1 MHLKTNTPML
11 PCSSTPIHSDA
22 STQPVFFGSIRLFA
36 VAGMVLGLIGC
47 QKQQEPAMAPP
58 EVEVMEV
65 VQKDVPIYAEW
76 VGTLEGFIN
85 AHIQPRVT
93 GHLISQH
100 YREGSFVTKGTL
112 MFQIDPRP
120 LQVVLDQAQARLA
133 QALVALNKT
142 ELEVKRL
149 TPLAKKE
156 LISQQ
161 DLDNAV
167 HAYLANKAAV
177 EAARAEVAQ
186 AELNL
191 GYSKITS
198 PIDGVAGIAQAQ
210 IGDLVG
216 PNTTLTT
223 ISTIDPIKVY
233 FSVSEQEYLSYVK
246 ENPDAAKRAAHEVKL
261 ELEMILADGSLYPHK
276 GRFFLADRQVDVRTG
291 ALRLLGLFPNP
302 GNILRP
308 GLYARVRAITKMK
321 KGALVV
327 PQRAVTELQGTYRV
341 AVVSKDNKVDIRSV
355 KTGERVGSIWII
367 DEGIKPGERVVV
379 EGILRVKEGMTVNP
393 RPFPMNAA
401 AEFPPSTKPGPT

>member
-1 MHLKTNTPML
+1 
-11 PCSSTPIHSDA
+11 
-22 STQPVFFGSIRLFA
+22 
-36 VAGMVLGLIGC
+36 
-47 QKQQEPAMAPP
+47 MAPP

-65 VQKDVPIYAEW
+65 VQKDVPIYSEW

-85 AHIQPRVT
+85 ARIQPRVT
-93 GHLISQH
+93 GHLISQQ

-133 QALVALNKT
+133 QALVALDKT

-191 GYSKITS
+191 GYTKVTS

-246 ENPDAAKRAAHEVKL
+246 ENPDAAKRAAHERRL

-276 GRFFLADRQVDVRTG
+276 GEFFLADRQVDVRTG

-321 KGALVV
+321 KGALLV

-341 AVVSKDNKVDIRSV
+341 AVVSKDNKVGIRSV

-393 RPFPMNAA
+393 KPFTVK
-401 AEFPPSTKPGPT
+401 AEAELNPTKPGPT

>member
-1 MHLKTNTPML
+1 
-11 PCSSTPIHSDA
+11 
-22 STQPVFFGSIRLFA
+22 
-36 VAGMVLGLIGC
+36 MVLGLIGC
-47 QKQQEPAMAPP
+47 QKQQKPAMAPP

-65 VQKDVPIYAEW
+65 VQKDVPVYSEW

-93 GHLISQH
+93 GDLISQH
-100 YREGSFVTKGTL
+100 YREGSFVTKETL

-120 LQVVLDQAQARLA
+120 FQVVLDQAQARLA

-191 GYSKITS
+191 GYSKVTS

-223 ISTIDPIKVY
+223 ISSIDPIKVY

-246 ENPDAAKRAAHEVKL
+246 ENPAAAKRAAHEVKL

-276 GRFFLADRQVDVRTG
+276 GRFFLADRQVDVKDR
-291 ALRLLGLFPNP
+291 
-302 GNILRP
+302 
-308 GLYARVRAITKMK
+308 RAP
-321 KGALVV
+321 AA
-327 PQRAVTELQGTYRV
+327 RAVPESRKYPSSRTVRPCSGDYQDEEGRAGGSTARGDRV
-341 AVVSKDNKVDIRSV
+341 AGDL
-355 KTGERVGSIWII
+355 
-367 DEGIKPGERVVV
+367 PGGR
-379 EGILRVKEGMTVNP
+379 RKQ
-393 RPFPMNAA
+393 RQ
-401 AEFPPSTKPGPT
+401 

>member
-1 MHLKTNTPML
+1 MNSLNVLNFRPEGAKRARGSLKL
-11 PCSSTPIHSDA
+11 
-22 STQPVFFGSIRLFA
+22 GRLFA

-47 QKQQEPAMAPP
+47 QKQQKPAMAPP

-65 VQKDVPIYAEW
+65 VQKDVPIYSEW

-93 GHLISQH
+93 GHLISQQ

-149 TPLAKKE
+149 TPLARKE

-191 GYSKITS
+191 AYSKITS

-261 ELEMILADGSLYPHK
+261 ELEMILADGTLYPHK

-321 KGALVV
+321 KGALAV